1 MDDLGSQNFDT
12 EGFLTAPFAVIY
24 RWGDGKHDFGIIMG
38 KPSVRDRQ
46 YVVHNS
52 ELMIIYNNYN

>member
-24 RWGDGKHDFGIIMG
+24 RWGDGEHDFGIIMENLPIEKG
-38 KPSVRDRQ
+38 VT
-46 YVVHNS
+46 
-52 ELMIIYNNYN
+52 